1 MRFLTLPLLAAV
13 LTFNLAAEDSAK
25 TKTKSDITDP
35 VTGERTKTKT
45 RVKAES
51 DGDYKVDSK
60 SETTGG
66 VAGKTK
72 SKVKVRAEGDGDY
85 KEKVKTSGPEGKTE
99 TKTKIDK

>member
-1 MRFLTLPLLAAV
+1 MRLIALPLLAAV

-35 VTGERTKTKT
+35 VTGQRTKSKT
-45 RVKAES
+45 RVKVES
-51 DGDYKVDSK
+51 DGDAKIDSK
-60 SETTGG
+60 TQTTGG
-66 VAGKTK
+66 VEGNTK

-99 TKTKIDK
+99 TKTKIDR

>member
-1 MRFLTLPLLAAV
+1 MRFIALPLLAAV
-13 LTFNLAAEDSAK
+13 LAFNVSADDSAK
-25 TKTKSDITDP
+25 KKTKSDITDP

-51 DGDYKVDSK
+51 DGDYKIDGQTQTS
-60 SETTGG
+60 GG

-85 KEKVKTSGPEGKTE
+85 KEKVKTSGPEGKSE

>member
-1 MRFLTLPLLAAV
+1 MRFRALPLLAAV
-13 LTFNLAAEDSAK
+13 LAFNLLAEDSAK

-51 DGDYKVDSK
+51 DGDYKIDGKTQTS
-60 SETTGG
+60 GG
-66 VAGKTK
+66 VAGESK

-85 KEKVKTSGPEGKTE
+85 KEQVKTSGPEGKSE